1 MRVRWSTLRR
11 DFQVSDDLL
20 NCLNPRFDAIIRE
33 GGDGSFQLV
42 DPIRPGV
49 DVLSDFYACLK
60 IADRTFVL
68 GVSIQWF
75 MSPPIIAMEFQAA

>member
-49 DVLSDFYACLK
+49 DVLSDF
-60 IADRTFVL
+60 
-68 GVSIQWF
+68 
-75 MSPPIIAMEFQAA
+75 